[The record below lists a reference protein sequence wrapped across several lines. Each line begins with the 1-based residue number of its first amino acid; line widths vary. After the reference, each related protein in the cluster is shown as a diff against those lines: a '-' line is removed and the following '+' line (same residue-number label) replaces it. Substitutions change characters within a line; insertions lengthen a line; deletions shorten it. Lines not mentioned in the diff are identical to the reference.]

1 MRKYLNQINGG
12 EQLLYLLLILAF
24 GYVLFMLIGSKVPK
38 LRQEKK
44 KFFLYILIQVVV
56 YVIFSLILYN
66 LKGTSLNQ
74 RFISLQVYM
83 GLAGIAHLKVFY
95 DVFKKFEAKKFW
107 QEVVITLC
115 TMFFMA
121 GFLIVITKYFDE
133 GQYVAYLISTL
144 LFFILP
150 LLCYQLFEYS
160 ISIPVKL
167 HKRWFYPLNDR
178 YPSPKISEMRNI
190 IILNLVFQKK
200 ADDKQIINFKVKAP
214 KAIDYGRLFYY
225 FINDYNEKNP
235 NSQIHFLDDKNQPFG
250 WYFYTKPKWF
260 SSAEYIDPDLA
271 IDTNNIKDGTTI
283 ICQRI

>member
-12 EQLLYLLLILAF
+12 EQLLYLLLLLAF
-24 GYVLFMLIGSKVPK
+24 GYVIFMLIGSRVPK

-44 KFFLYILIQVVV
+44 KFFLYILIQVLVF
-56 YVIFSLILYN
+56 VIFLLILYN

-83 GLAGIAHLKVFY
+83 TVAGIAHLKVFY
-95 DVFKKFEAKKFW
+95 DVFKKFDAKEFW
-107 QEVVITLC
+107 QEVVIAIC
-115 TMFFMA
+115 TTFFLA
-121 GFLIVITKYFDE
+121 GFLIVISKYFDE
-133 GQYVAYLISTL
+133 SQYIGYFISTL

-160 ISIPVKL
+160 VSVPVKL
-167 HKRWFYPLNDR
+167 HKRWFYPLNDK

-214 KAIDYGRLFYY
+214 RAIDYGRLFYY

-235 NSQIHFLDDKNQPFG
+235 SSQINFLDEKNQPYG

-260 SSAEYIDPDLA
+260 SSSEYVDPDLA